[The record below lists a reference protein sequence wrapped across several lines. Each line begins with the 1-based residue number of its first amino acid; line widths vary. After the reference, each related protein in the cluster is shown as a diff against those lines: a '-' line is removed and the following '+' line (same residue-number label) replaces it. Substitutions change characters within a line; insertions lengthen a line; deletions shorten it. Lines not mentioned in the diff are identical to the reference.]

1 METDASHVS
10 EKEGEYVI
18 DVVALDEIVYDKRP
32 TFIKMDI
39 EGAEQEALRGCER
52 ILKEFK
58 TKLAVCVYHKPEDL
72 FEIPIFIKKANLK
85 YQLFLRQYANSRT
98 ETVLYAL

>member
-39 EGAEQEALRGCER
+39 EGAEQEALGGCER

-58 TKLAVCVYHKPEDL
+58 PKLAVCVYHKPEDL
-72 FEIPIFIKKANLK
+72 FEIPIFIKKANPK